1 MARHN
6 DLGKEGEQ
14 AAANYLVKQGYT
26 IRHRNWFFE
35 KFELDIVAEK
45 EGWLVVVETTTTLS
59 IPS

>member
-6 DLGKEGEQ
+6 DLGKEGED
-14 AAANYLVKQGYT
+14 AAAAYLINNGYI
-26 IRHRNWFFE
+26 IRRRNWFFE

-45 EGWLVVVETTTTLS
+45 EGWLVVVETKYTLN